1 MHFDGKHVLVRV
13 GSQTD
18 WEVPGDRPIQLAH
31 HPAHPSGRKQT
42 ELLPQITYESCSKS
56 MRLFLNC
63 IIMFRIQNGLFDK
76 KFLLPLVRWWGDRFA
91 ET

>member
-1 MHFDGKHVLVRV
+1 MHFDGNHVLVRV

-42 ELLPQITYESCSKS
+42 ELLPQITYKVMLKIHVCVSK
-56 MRLFLNC
+56 LYHY
-63 IIMFRIQNGLFDK
+63 IQNPKWPF
-76 KFLLPLVRWWGDRFA
+76 
-91 ET
+91 